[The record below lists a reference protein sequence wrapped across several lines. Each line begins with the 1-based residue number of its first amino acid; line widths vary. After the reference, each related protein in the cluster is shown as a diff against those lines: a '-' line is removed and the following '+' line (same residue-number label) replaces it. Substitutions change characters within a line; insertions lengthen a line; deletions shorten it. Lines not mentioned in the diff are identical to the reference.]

1 MSIDD
6 VISLKSRSWKRGGEG
21 NRGRTL
27 DQWSFE
33 KQVAG
38 LSLAQHHLDIPDKQ
52 FINCI
57 CIDPCSNQ
65 LQSYYVIVTCSLLSG
80 DNMGKVRFFDLRTL
94 DDRRHS
100 RREVIS
106 SNSTN
111 NPQSHYEL
119 CVML

>member
-1 MSIDD
+1 MSSKQNGAFLCLLGRTPEMSIDD

-21 NRGRTL
+21 GRGRTL

-38 LSLAQHHLDIPDKQ
+38 LSLAQYHLDIPDKQ

-65 LQSYYVIVTCSLLSG
+65 
-80 DNMGKVRFFDLRTL
+80 
-94 DDRRHS
+94 
-100 RREVIS
+100 
-106 SNSTN
+106 
-111 NPQSHYEL
+111 
-119 CVML
+119 